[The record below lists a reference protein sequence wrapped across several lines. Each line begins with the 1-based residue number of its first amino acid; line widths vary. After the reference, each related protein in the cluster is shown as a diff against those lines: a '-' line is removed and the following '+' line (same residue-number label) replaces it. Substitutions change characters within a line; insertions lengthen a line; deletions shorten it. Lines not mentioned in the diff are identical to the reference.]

1 MSDEARYTFAEPDR
15 YCCYMPDSKPSA
27 RSMEILQQAADWYTT
42 ASVVPAQLMAEMAEM
57 RRRVT
62 VDWPKH
68 NDQPAQV
75 VHVAG
80 YTGPPQ

>member
-1 MSDEARYTFAEPDR
+1 MSDEPRYTFAD
-15 YCCYMPDSKPSA
+15 PDSYCY
-27 RSMEILQQAADWYTT
+27 L
-42 ASVVPAQLMAEMAEM
+42 PAQLMAEMAEM

-62 VDWPKH
+62 VDWPTH
-68 NDQPAQV
+68 NDQPAEV